1 MMTGY
6 KTTYPTMIYYSNSD
20 LTQPHM
26 TFIGRWSPFH
36 QGHTAIIQKKMIQH
50 KHLPVLI
57 MVRNTTTDQYA
68 PTHRAEYIKIWMLE
82 NNVIGTIMIVPNIEG
97 IYWGRGVG
105 YTVEQVDVDQS
116 IQQVSATAIRKGMKS
131 ASNTWK
137 SLVATKDGIDMLA
150 PIVSNIIDHGMVLWL
165 TGCPSSGKTTLSKEI
180 ITQLHTRYP
189 HLKIQLL
196 DGDDMRA
203 SPLATN
209 AGFSKTDR
217 AQHIL
222 RMAYLA
228 KMFADHGILV
238 ICAFV
243 SPDRSVRK
251 KAKQIIGDARF
262 IEIYIRA
269 SKKTRMRRDVKG
281 MYAKAA
287 TGQIK
292 NFTGFNAPYEVPIS
306 PSVICDTDKET
317 VAYSAKKIIKHLLSK
332 KS

>member
-1 MMTGY
+1 MIGY
-6 KTTYPTMIYYSNSD
+6 NAHFSTMIYYSNSN
-20 LTQPHM
+20 LTDPHM

-36 QGHTAIIQKKMIQH
+36 QGHTAIIRKKMTQH
-50 KHLPVLI
+50 GNLPILI
-57 MVRNTTTDQYA
+57 MVRNTATDQYT
-68 PTHRAEYIKIWMLE
+68 PMHRAEYIKLWMLE

-97 IYWGRGVG
+97 VYWGRGVG
-105 YTVEQVDVDQS
+105 YTVEQVDVDESTQK
-116 IQQVSATAIRKGMKS
+116 VSATAIRKGMKS
-131 ASNTWK
+131 KSNTWK
-137 SLVATKDGIDMLA
+137 SLIATKKGVDILA
-150 PIVSNIIDHGMVLWL
+150 PIVSTIIDRGMVIWL
-165 TGCPSSGKTTLSKEI
+165 TGCPSSGKTTLSIEI
-180 ITQLHTRYP
+180 ITQLHARYP
-189 HLKIQLL
+189 HLKMQLL

-243 SPDRSVRK
+243 SPDRAVRK
-251 KAKQIIGDARF
+251 TAKRIIGAQRF

-269 SKKTRMRRDVKG
+269 SKKTRIQRDVKG

-292 NFTGFNAPYEVPIS
+292 NFTGFSAPYEAPAS
-306 PSVICDTDKET
+306 PSIICDTDKET
-317 VAYSAKKIIKHLLSK
+317 VKQSAHKIINHLLSK
-332 KS
+332 KI